1 MLRSLVETGKNLASS
16 GAMIHPGY
24 REFSKSNPIDW
35 VLHIGPDGKLISRP
49 ERVEITKPRPSRI
62 RTGKPGPGNL
72 KPYLLVDEARY
83 VLGIP
88 EPGKE
93 QEAELL
99 HGGFVDLLREAHES
113 TKVPYLAAILEYLDR
128 KSVV

>member
-1 MLRSLVETGKNLASS
+1 MLRTLVETSRNLASS

-35 VLHIGPDGKLISRP
+35 VLHIGPDGRLMSRP
-49 ERVEITKPRPSRI
+49 EKVEIRKPRPSRI

-83 VLGIP
+83 VLGVQSL
-88 EPGKE
+88 ERHKKQNCSTVVLLTYFGK
-93 QEAELL
+93 LMSL
-99 HGGFVDLLREAHES
+99 PKRLISPLS
-113 TKVPYLAAILEYLDR
+113 
-128 KSVV
+128 